1 MMRYST
7 SRSQV
12 KLFNY
17 SVTLSSFQA
26 VQESYLALRYI
37 NEPSVAV
44 LEAAVKQDSQAMRQI
59 TKLTKDL
66 ALHLFGVSA
75 ATLGYIPNNL
85 GVTVDEI
92 KDIILDA
99 ISSDT
104 VDEDYV
110 RELINNKAIGGR
122 QSKWPIDI
130 LSLIDR
136 YGTRTVKKIAVGEY
150 LRY

>member
-1 MMRYST
+1 M
-7 SRSQV
+7 
-12 KLFNY
+12 KANY
-17 SVTLSSFQA
+17 DALQYINAPSEVVQLQA

-37 NEPSVAV
+37 DEPSVAV
-44 LEAAVKQDSQAMRQI
+44 LEAAVKQDPQAMRQI
-59 TKLTKDL
+59 TTLTKDL
-66 ALHLFGVSA
+66 ALHLFKVSA
-75 ATLGYIPNNL
+75 AIVGYIPNTL

-92 KDIILDA
+92 KAIIVDA

-130 LSLIDR
+130 LSLIDM
-136 YGTRTVKKIAVGEY
+136 YGTRAVKKVAVGEY
-150 LRY
+150 LKY